1 MLLKMSV
8 FEPYV
13 VYHHVRLTCPDTNP
27 GVTSCR
33 CLPKKLLGLSLRLP
47 NMTVLLCSLLLRSNH
62 ADVMSLFSRCSAAN
76 SAEGTLPVAVAVAPE
91 PICFLSVAISVA
103 RSSAS

>member
-1 MLLKMSV
+1 MYS
-8 FEPYV
+8 
-13 VYHHVRLTCPDTNP
+13 YHHVDLTCPDTNP

-76 SAEGTLPVAVAVAPE
+76 SAEGTLPVAVAVGE
-91 PICFLSVAISVA
+91 LICLLSVVISVA